1 MLLCNAADLMPDQ
14 RDLGHDPSIDVYH
27 SRERLPCI
35 RSCRM
40 HAAGPNTHMLKAL
53 LSLPD
58 MHPQERTKASL
69 SDRKIKI

>member
-14 RDLGHDPSIDVYH
+14 RDLRHDPSIDVYH

-35 RSCRM
+35 KSCRM
-40 HAAGPNTHMLKAL
+40 HAVGPDTHMLKAL